1 MTEHTVSE
9 ISVAERHVEENQ
21 RWEVKGSRLV
31 LERHSVA
38 EYDIS
43 EVLNAL
49 TTVTRGGFLLSGV
62 ENSWVVLRTGNVFQF
77 FNETE
82 LYSDSVLALL
92 NEAEVEV
99 AYLPLCAQHA
109 TDVPNLLL
117 LSSESDLSAA
127 YTSSAFLNDLA
138 NHSFGAEN
146 YSLQAVPFKRV
157 VVVSTT
163 ELWEAE
169 QPVPEEPESLPE
181 TTGTEGEQVESK
193 EVDEPAVPQEPSETV
208 QPTTGFF
215 TSRSPVVP
223 APDAEQYEEVP
234 SNEAATAPAAA
245 ESTEPKSVS
254 RKDWLRDSPV
264 SLGAPKG
271 DANDVITELERR
283 SLLGDW
289 SLSPSGSNAFDGVVL
304 FRNPL
309 DSHLHSVVVDT
320 TLITQFMQTDPN
332 TIAVEMTN
340 GSTVK
345 LRYNGPRSAALAVL
359 EEMWRLMN

>member
-1 MTEHTVSE
+1 MTEIATE
-9 ISVAERHVEENQ
+9 IAVPEIQVEDSKS
-21 RWEVKGSRLV
+21 WVVKGSRLV

-62 ENSWVVLRTGNVFQF
+62 ENSWVVLRTGNAFQV

-82 LYSDSVLALL
+82 LYSDSVLARL

-109 TDVPNLLL
+109 TDVDNLLL
-117 LSSESDLSAA
+117 LSSESGLSAA
-127 YTSSAFLNDLA
+127 YTFLNDLA

-169 QPVPEEPESLPE
+169 QPVPEEPESV
-181 TTGTEGEQVESK
+181 THTAGTEGEQVESK

-234 SNEAATAPAAA
+234 SNEAATVPAVA

-254 RKDWLRDSPV
+254 RQDWLRDSPV

>member
-62 ENSWVVLRTGNVFQF
+62 ENSWVVLRTGNVFHF

-82 LYSDSVLALL
+82 LYSDSVLARL
-92 NEAEVEV
+92 NSEAEVEV

-109 TDVPNLLL
+109 TDVDNLCL
-117 LSSESDLSAA
+117 LSSGCFPVASTAN
-127 YTSSAFLNDLA
+127 TFLNDLA

-181 TTGTEGEQVESK
+181 TTGIDWEQVEIK
-193 EVDEPAVPQEPSETV
+193 EVDEPAEQEPETV

-215 TSRSPVVP
+215 TSRSPVIP

-234 SNEAATAPAAA
+234 SNEAAKVPAVA

-254 RKDWLRDSPV
+254 RQDWLRDSPV

-309 DSHLHSVVVDT
+309 DAHLHSVVADNS
-320 TLITQFMQTDPN
+320 LIFNFTQTNPQMV
-332 TIAVEMTN
+332 AVEMN
-340 GSTVK
+340 DGSVVK
-345 LRYNGPRSAALAVL
+345 LQYNGPRSAALAVL

>member
-1 MTEHTVSE
+1 MTEHTE
-9 ISVAERHVEENQ
+9 ISVPELHVEDNKS
-21 RWEVKGSRLV
+21 WVVKGSRLV

-62 ENSWVVLRTGNVFQF
+62 ENSWVVLRTGNAFQV

-109 TDVPNLLL
+109 TDVDNLCL
-117 LSSESDLSAA
+117 LSSESGLSAA

-146 YSLQAVPFKRV
+146 YSLQEVPFKRV

-169 QPVPEEPESLPE
+169 QPVPEEPESV
-181 TTGTEGEQVESK
+181 THTAGTEGEQVESK

-234 SNEAATAPAAA
+234 ANEAATAPAAA

>member
-82 LYSDSVLALL
+82 LYSDSVLARL
-92 NEAEVEV
+92 NEAEDGV

-117 LSSESDLSAA
+117 LSSESGLSAA

-157 VVVSTT
+157 VVVSKTK
-163 ELWEAE
+163 LWEAE
-169 QPVPEEPESLPE
+169 QPVQEEPQSV
-181 TTGTEGEQVESK
+181 THTAGTEGEQVESK
-193 EVDEPAVPQEPSETV
+193 EVDEPAEQEPETV

-215 TSRSPVVP
+215 TSRSPVIP

-234 SNEAATAPAAA
+234 SNEAAKVPAVA

-254 RKDWLRDSPV
+254 RQDWLRDSPV

-271 DANDVITELERR
+271 DASDVITELESR

-289 SLSPSGSNAFDGVVL
+289 SLSPSGSNAFNGVVL

-309 DSHLHSVVVDT
+309 DAHLHSVVADNS
-320 TLITQFMQTDPN
+320 LITQFTQTNPQMV
-332 TIAVEMTN
+332 AVEMN
-340 GSTVK
+340 DGSVVK
-345 LRYNGPRSAALAVL
+345 LQYNGPRSAALAVL

>member
-1 MTEHTVSE
+1 MTEHTE

-62 ENSWVVLRTGNVFQF
+62 ENSWVVLRTGNAFQV

-109 TDVPNLLL
+109 TDVDNLCL
-117 LSSESDLSAA
+117 LSSGCFPVASTAN
-127 YTSSAFLNDLA
+127 TFLNDLA

-169 QPVPEEPESLPE
+169 QPVQEEPQSV
-181 TTGTEGEQVESK
+181 THTAGTEGEQVESK

-234 SNEAATAPAAA
+234 SNEAAKVPAVA

-254 RKDWLRDSPV
+254 RQDWLRDSPV

-271 DANDVITELERR
+271 DDNDVITELERR

-309 DSHLHSVVVDT
+309 DAHLHSVVADNS
-320 TLITQFMQTDPN
+320 LITQFMQTDPN